1 MEIRSERLSTLIRPI
16 VKDPIFLQLRS
27 EAATR
32 KDLPLAQD
40 LLDTLEAHRDSCVGL
55 AANMVGELR
64 RVIAVSANGVPLV
77 MFNPEIRKAVDPFE
91 AEEGCLSLP
100 GTRKTVRFRTITVR
114 YQDMSFSTVTK
125 TFSGWTAQIIQ
136 HELDHCDG
144 VLI

>member
-77 MFNPEIRKAVDPFE
+77 MLNAEIRKAVDPFE
-91 AEEGCLSLP
+91 
-100 GTRKTVRFRTITVR
+100 T
-114 YQDMSFSTVTK
+114 
-125 TFSGWTAQIIQ
+125 
-136 HELDHCDG
+136 
-144 VLI
+144 